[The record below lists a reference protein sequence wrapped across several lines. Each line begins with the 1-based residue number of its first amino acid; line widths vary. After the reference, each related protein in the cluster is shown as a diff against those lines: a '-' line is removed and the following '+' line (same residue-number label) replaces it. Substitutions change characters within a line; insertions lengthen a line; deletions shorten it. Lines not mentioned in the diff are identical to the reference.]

1 MPGCP
6 SGPLLVGALGGE
18 VVGAAGALLGAVMI
32 STVGGRTTSG
42 RIVEVEAY
50 GGPDDPASHAA
61 VRAGRTRRNSAMFG
75 PPGTAYVYRSY
86 GIHWCLNVVAGPEGS
101 PSAVLVRA
109 LEPLEGLEVM
119 RGRRGGARA
128 LTSGPGRLCEALGVT
143 GAQDGRPLSDPPLVL
158 RSGDPVPGEAV
169 GVSGRIGI
177 RLASDRPWR
186 FFLRGNPHVSR
197 PVH

>member
-1 MPGCP
+1 MLECP
-6 SGPLLVGALGGE
+6 SGLLLEEALGGE
-18 VVGAAGALLGAVMI
+18 VVEAARALLGATVT

-50 GGPDDPASHAA
+50 GGLDDPASHAA

-75 PPGTAYVYRSY
+75 PAGTAYVYRSY
-86 GIHWCLNVVAGPEGS
+86 GIHWCLNVVTGPEGS
-101 PSAVLVRA
+101 PSAVLIRA
-109 LEPLEGLEVM
+109 LEPLEGVEVM
-119 RGRRGGARA
+119 RRRRGGSRA
-128 LTSGPGRLCEALGVT
+128 LTSGPGRLCQALAVT
-143 GAQDGRPLSDPPLVL
+143 GAHDGCPLSDPPLFL
-158 RSGDPVPGEAV
+158 RPGKAVPGRAV

-186 FFLRGNPHVSR
+186 FFLQGSPHVSR